1 MLTKQNEIEDF
12 IKEYQR
18 SRVVAVPSV
27 RAALNRAL
35 DFEQK
40 FQKVFYEFTK
50 DEVLE
55 MYKSVDA
62 ISARS
67 LQNINLILKHAA
79 RWILHNQ
86 QKDISNIY
94 DAITKELI
102 QECVNTDKRDGL
114 ILSRVDLNDLKN
126 ELLNDTDKAILELLF
141 LGVGGNNLKELT
153 FLNMSQVDRKS
164 GVLYF
169 KTGKTI
175 PIDDEA
181 YHLIRQACSEEELI
195 SLGET
200 MRIIK
205 VISHGIFKQ
214 RPNTLSASDDYN
226 DPRALERRFRFVQRR
241 LLLMSKEF
249 GVQLTSGN
257 LQTSGLLHYLRQG
270 VAETKLSF
278 REYVKTQEAIDLAKR
293 YDIFSELAPQ
303 ILLEKFEQYF

>member
-1 MLTKQNEIEDF
+1 MLTKQNEIEEF

-40 FQKVFYEFTK
+40 FQKEFYEFAK

-114 ILSRVDLNDLKN
+114 ILSRVDLNGIKN

-181 YHLIRQACSEEELI
+181 YHLIRQACNEEELI

-226 DPRALERRFRFVQRR
+226 DPRALARRFRFVQRR

-270 VAETKLSF
+270 VTETKLSF